1 MSADPTMLDASDLR
15 TFEQFAEE
23 SPAFTRNRL
32 RYLWDNRESNGIAAT
47 GAMGKYSG
55 RRMVIKPRFNYWLT
69 TQEGRTN

>member
-1 MSADPTMLDASDLR
+1 MSGDPTLIEASDLR

-23 SPAFTRNRL
+23 SPAFTVNRL
-32 RYLWDNRESNGIAAT
+32 RYLWDNRKSNGIAAT

-55 RRMVIKPRFNYWLT
+55 RRMVSKPRFNHWLT